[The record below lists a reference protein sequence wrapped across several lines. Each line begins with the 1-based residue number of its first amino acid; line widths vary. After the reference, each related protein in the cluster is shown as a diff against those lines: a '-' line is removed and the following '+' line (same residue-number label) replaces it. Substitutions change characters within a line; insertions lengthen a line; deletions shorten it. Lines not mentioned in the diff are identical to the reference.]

1 MKKNAWGKKAHG
13 SLNLIAL
20 SWFQSDCVCI
30 LGTSKSDKSV
40 AKIQI
45 NTGKLWVR
53 IQKQYSK
60 NYLFVT
66 WHLKKIGFLSEFRK
80 I

>member
-1 MKKNAWGKKAHG
+1 MKENTWGKKALE

-20 SWFQSDCVCI
+20 SWFQSICVCI

-45 NTGKLWVR
+45 NTGKLGVR
-53 IQKQYSK
+53 ILKQYS
-60 NYLFVT
+60 
-66 WHLKKIGFLSEFRK
+66 
-80 I
+80 